1 MSESYISNI
10 NSLLDR
16 YIMEGE
22 IGDEIYPVL
31 ESVLGEIEKFS
42 TEAYEKMDENY
53 LKVNN
58 EEDMS
63 NFLYFHSIRNLRLT
77 TLKIIDQFKLAK
89 AKKLNPLVAKNLKK
103 FISFYIKFLFFLR
116 IIQEET
122 FPRIDLISKELQKFR
137 SSAKEYSFLCNTNEE
152 LRYEKIKH
160 KDFRE
165 LINSLKNIKIEA
177 MH

>member
-1 MSESYISNI
+1 VSEPYISGI

-16 YIMEGE
+16 YIKERELGE
-22 IGDEIYPVL
+22 EIYPIL
-31 ESVLGEIEKFS
+31 EGLLAEIEKLNL
-42 TEAYEKMDENY
+42 EAYEKMDETF
-53 LKVNN
+53 LKVNKQ
-58 EEDMS
+58 EDIS

-89 AKKLNPLVAKNLKK
+89 AKKLNPVIAKNLKH
-103 FISFYIKFLFFLR
+103 FINFYVKFLFFLR

-122 FPRIDLISKELQKFR
+122 FPKIDLISKELEKFR
-137 SSAKEYSFLCNTNEE
+137 TSAREYSFLCDTHEE
-152 LRYEKIKH
+152 LRYDKIKH

-165 LINSLKNIKIEA
+165 LINSLKDIKIEA

>member
-1 MSESYISNI
+1 MSEPYISGI

-16 YIMEGE
+16 YIKERDIGE
-22 IGDEIYPVL
+22 DIYPIL
-31 ESVLGEIEKFS
+31 DGLLGEVEKLNL
-42 TEAYEKMDENY
+42 EAYEKMDETF
-53 LKVNN
+53 LKVNKQ
-58 EEDMS
+58 EDMS

-89 AKKLNPLVAKNLKK
+89 AKKLNPVIAKNLKK
-103 FISFYIKFLFFLR
+103 FINFYVKFLFFLK

-122 FPRIDLISKELQKFR
+122 FPKIDLISKELQKFR
-137 SSAKEYSFLCNTNEE
+137 NSAKKYSFLCNTNEE
-152 LRYEKIKH
+152 LRYDKIKH

-165 LINSLKNIKIEA
+165 LINSLRDIKIES